1 MNSNFENNQIDTL
14 VMISNARGSHLFAKY
29 GRDESPVFKIK
40 AIHNEYGKQKIQ
52 LAVMEVVYPK
62 ALYQELNSRAAV
74 LKAIHDGM
82 VVVKETQTTITFIP
96 EMGQRGMSV
105 DLPEVDCGCCE
116 LIVKSPVYVGGDC
129 CHPIT
134 GCVEVD
140 GNCPARNWFF
150 VSKEPSQGL
159 LDLNQET
166 GEWSYQTTVNG
177 LERDT
182 FEVVVWNVAGAWA
195 MQRTIVTCQPQPE
208 VMKVDIINDKLTV
221 QVEEPLDV
229 NVATIPPV
237 VVRTESEALAVDVVG
252 MATVT
257 IEGAVEVTGVD
268 IEIPEV
274 MTVTTAEDAPL
285 AVAVQGVPVVT
296 VEGAVEVTGVDIEI
310 PEVMTVTTAEDAP
323 LAVAVQGVPTVT
335 IDGPIQLNPYT
346 VYSASKTLSDIASP
360 NSQQALFDTSKAIDQ
375 TIFIK
380 IPSGVT
386 MMIQPLVAP
395 TGSTDVY
402 ALGDPIE
409 KTSNFAFINTSPAS
423 KVGVEVSNPSTTP
436 ADVVVTIESHEPISQ
451 G

>member
-285 AVAVQGVPVVT
+285 AVAVQGVP
-296 VEGAVEVTGVDIEI
+296 
-310 PEVMTVTTAEDAP
+310 
-323 LAVAVQGVPTVT
+323 TVT

>member
-257 IEGAVEVTGVD
+257 IEGAVEVTGID

-285 AVAVQGVPVVT
+285 AVAVQGVPV
-296 VEGAVEVTGVDIEI
+296 
-310 PEVMTVTTAEDAP
+310 
-323 LAVAVQGVPTVT
+323 VT